1 MTAILPPWI
10 VLDSLLHNWLLED
23 IGRGDRTTSALFPAN
38 SIQGTA
44 KWIVKEAGV
53 IAGLPIADRTFKL
66 LDSGLQFHPP
76 STRRETV
83 RKRRSNCRDFRQFR
97 CAANRRKSSIKLG
110 NAFERHRYFNS
121 EIC

>member
-23 IGRGDRTTSALFPAN
+23 IGRGDRTTSALFPAA

-66 LDSGLQFHPP
+66 LDSGLSFIPQ
-76 STRRETV
+76 V
-83 RKRRSNCRDFRQFR
+83 VVIQ
-97 CAANRRKSSIKLG
+97 
-110 NAFERHRYFNS
+110 
-121 EIC
+121 